1 MFKNIAFLLFFIS
14 NLIYSQET
22 VKGIVTD
29 ENNQPLFGANVFW
42 LNSSLGTITDE
53 NGKFSLKNSTETTF
67 LVVSYIGFET
77 QKIEI
82 TTNSITVILKETTT
96 LKDVTVTKTKK
107 STEQSLYKV
116 TNVQV
121 MGQKELLKAA
131 CCNLSESFST
141 NPSIDVN
148 FSDAVTGNRQIK
160 MLGLTSPYILIA
172 EENIPSVRGASQAYG
187 LSFVPG
193 TWVESI
199 QITKGAGSVINGY
212 ESISGQIN
220 YEVLKPVNDI
230 PFFLNAYAS
239 QDERY
244 EINTH
249 FNNKFSDKL
258 SSTLF
263 LHGNTR
269 VGKND
274 MNDDGFLDGPI
285 GKQVNILNRW
295 QYNDAEN
302 GIVSFLNVRYMND
315 EKQAGEMDFN
325 PDTDKLTTNAWGSE
339 INTEKIEISNKTG
352 YVFPEM
358 PYQSFGFQNSFQSH
372 KQDSYFGLNQYDI
385 HQKSFYSNLLFNS
398 IISNTK
404 NKFTTGIN
412 FSYDK
417 YDEIV
422 AVNFSQDFSRID
434 NSVGAFFEYTF
445 DNTDNFSLVAGA
457 RVDNHN
463 RLGTFVTPRLHIR
476 YNPWEEAVIRA
487 SAGRGKRAANIF
499 AENQQLFASNR
510 NFSILSN
517 DGKLYGLNPEI
528 AWNYG
533 LSFIQK
539 FKLAGKDAEVILDY
553 YRTDFQNQAVVD
565 VDASPQQVLFY
576 NLEGKSFANSF
587 QAEFNIELIRHLNFK
602 TSYKYYDVQTQ
613 FQTGQLQRAL
623 QAKHR
628 FFANVAYETHIK
640 DKGQQWKFDVTYN
653 WLGEQRL
660 PNTSSNPEA
669 YQLGDY
675 APAFAVVNA
684 QVTRTFSSTFEV
696 YVGGENIGN
705 FKQNNGIVQNENPFG
720 TYFDSSMLYGPT
732 FGSMYYAGL
741 RFKIKEKKKD
751 LDDHIHIEGEEHN
764 H

>member
-1 MFKNIAFLLFFIS
+1 MFKNIAFLLFLIS
-14 NLIYSQET
+14 NICYSQET
-22 VKGIVTD
+22 IKGTVRD
-29 ENNQPLFGANVFW
+29 ENNQPLFGANLFW
-42 LNSSLGTITDE
+42 LNSSVGTTTDE
-53 NGKFSLKNSTETTF
+53 NGNFSLQKSTVTNS
-67 LVVSYIGFET
+67 LVISYIGFET
-77 QKIEI
+77 KKIEV
-82 TTNSITVILKETTT
+82 TTNSVAVILKETTT

-107 STEQSLYKV
+107 STEQSLFKV
-116 TNVQV
+116 QNIQI

-274 MNDDGFLDGPI
+274 MNADGFLDGPI

-295 QYNDAEN
+295 QYTDTEK
-302 GIVSFLNVRYMND
+302 GIVSFLNLRYMND
-315 EKQAGEMDFN
+315 DKQSGEIDFN
-325 PDTDKLTTNAWGSE
+325 PNTDKLTTNAWGSE

-352 YVFPEM
+352 YVFPDM

-372 KQDSYFGLNQYDI
+372 KQDSYFGLNQYNI
-385 HQKSFYSNLLFNS
+385 HQKSLYSNLLFNS

-412 FSYDK
+412 FTYDK
-417 YDEIV
+417 YDEVV
-422 AVNFSQDFSRID
+422 AVNFNQDFSRID

-463 RLGTFVTPRLHIR
+463 RLGTFITPRLHIR
-476 YNPWEEAVIRA
+476 YNPWENAVIRA

-499 AENQQLFASNR
+499 AENQQFFASNR
-510 NFSILSN
+510 SFSILNN

-533 LSFIQK
+533 MSFIQK
-539 FKLAGKDAEVILDY
+539 FKIAGKDSELVLDY

-565 VDASPQQVLFY
+565 VDAAPQQVLFY

-628 FFANVAYETHIK
+628 FFANLAFETHIK
-640 DKGQQWKFDVTYN
+640 EKGQQWKFDFTYN
-653 WLGEQRL
+653 WLGKQRL
-660 PNTSSNPEA
+660 PNTNSNPTI

-675 APAFAVVNA
+675 APSFAVMNA
-684 QVTRTFSSTFEV
+684 QVTRTFSSTFEM

-705 FKQNNGIVQNENPFG
+705 FKQTNGIVQNENPFG

-732 FGSMYYAGL
+732 FGSMYYVGL
-741 RFKIKEKKKD
+741 RFKIKDKKEV
-751 LDDHIHIEGEEHN
+751 HEAQNHIEGE
-764 H
+764 